1 MDGETRTP
9 DAPEQGDPV
18 EIDPELTAE
27 AIKAIAEMRG
37 VDRNKTWKAF
47 WTDAPI
53 DAPDRVMIA
62 GWAAAIAMK
71 VFTMTEGKAPSDLFG
86 PLFIRE
92 FLFGGLD

>member
-1 MDGETRTP
+1 MNDETRTP

-18 EIDPELTAE
+18 EVDSKLTAE
-27 AIKAIAEMRG
+27 AIKAIQEKLG
-37 VDRNKTWKAF
+37 IDRDKTWKAF

-53 DAPDRVMIA
+53 DYPDRVMIA

-86 PLFIRE
+86 PLFLRE